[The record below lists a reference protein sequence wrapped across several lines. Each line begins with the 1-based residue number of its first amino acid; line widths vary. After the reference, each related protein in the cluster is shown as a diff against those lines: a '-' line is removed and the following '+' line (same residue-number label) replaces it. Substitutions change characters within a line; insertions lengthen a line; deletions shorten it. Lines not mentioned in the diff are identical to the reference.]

1 MPSTLWV
8 LDPNVTRDKS
18 GSVEVQA
25 LRRRVPLLR
34 QQLLLLLLAQVDGGV
49 REDRARRERRTE
61 QRLRRVGLVEDTL
74 VVNKVRR
81 YEGTK

>member
-1 MPSTLWV
+1 MDYGNRVPS
-8 LDPNVTRDKS
+8 
-18 GSVEVQA
+18 VQA

-74 VVNKVRR
+74 VVKKVRR

>member
-1 MPSTLWV
+1 MGSGSE
-8 LDPNVTRDKS
+8 DKS

-49 REDRARRERRTE
+49 REDRARGEGRTE
-61 QRLRRVGLVEDTL
+61 QRADFAG
-74 VVNKVRR
+74 
-81 YEGTK
+81 

>member
-1 MPSTLWV
+1 MDYGNRVPS
-8 LDPNVTRDKS
+8 
-18 GSVEVQA
+18 VQA

-49 REDRARRERRTE
+49 REDRARREGRTE
-61 QRLRRVGLVEDTL
+61 QRLRRVGLVKDTL